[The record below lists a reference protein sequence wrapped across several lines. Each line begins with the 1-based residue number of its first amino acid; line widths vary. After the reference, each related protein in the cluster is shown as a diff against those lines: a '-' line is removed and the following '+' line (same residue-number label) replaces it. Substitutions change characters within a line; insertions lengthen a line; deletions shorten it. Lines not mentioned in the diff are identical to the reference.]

1 VVAVVTPGGAVDM
14 YSISQNP
21 DILSTFPS
29 RENPE
34 FSGVRVENPPSPGPA
49 VCSVCSGPL
58 PRASKHA
65 TANPLAGP
73 RSNLLQSTW
82 VQFLGD
88 LETRYGM
95 FEWFGHFT
103 FAEPLHPEQAN
114 KRWLRFVR
122 QVNRK
127 LHGNRHYK
135 HDKGIT
141 WVRGQENQK
150 REAIHYHGFFGNG
163 VRKLR
168 RMDFVDIWHDVC
180 DGICRIYAYD
190 GRMNAKDYITK
201 YVVKEGEID
210 VFIPKSLTD
219 KQ

>member
-1 VVAVVTPGGAVDM
+1 MV
-14 YSISQNP
+14 NP
-21 DILSTFPS
+21 RLCCGKD
-29 RENPE
+29 
-34 FSGVRVENPPSPGPA
+34 
-49 VCSVCSGPL
+49 C
-58 PRASKHA
+58 
-65 TANPLAGP
+65 
-73 RSNLLQSTW
+73 
-82 VQFLGD
+82 VQAPTLKGCWSEFLGD
-88 LETRYGM
+88 LEARYGTW
-95 FEWFGHFT
+95 EWFGHFT

-122 QVNRK
+122 QINRK